1 MNKLIFFL
9 LCIPFLGFSQEDQ
22 QHNIDSIFS
31 TIPFKG
37 GEVVYE
43 AVIKLDSIN
52 NKEKVFNAAK
62 SVLLNNTN
70 YKHSKIDEDRIM
82 GSLNTEIS
90 FFFTVKPGIAKFQF
104 NAKSFVSIDVKE
116 NRFRVRIFRN
126 TGKAYLMGE
135 EFDYTMENTLQF
147 EKDKL
152 SAGKLKYEKSIIV
165 SWNENLKTI
174 LNAFSVLIKDGVR
187 NADDF

>member
-1 MNKLIFFL
+1 MPQNMYYWITQITSIQRLTKTELWDHYIQKFL
-9 LCIPFLGFSQEDQ
+9 S
-22 QHNIDSIFS
+22 
-31 TIPFKG
+31 
-37 GEVVYE
+37 
-43 AVIKLDSIN
+43 
-52 NKEKVFNAAK
+52 
-62 SVLLNNTN
+62 
-70 YKHSKIDEDRIM
+70 
-82 GSLNTEIS
+82 
-90 FFFTVKPGIAKFQF
+90 FFTVKPGIAKFQF

-126 TGKAYLMGE
+126 TGKAYIMGE

-165 SWNENLKTI
+165 SWNENIKTI

-187 NADDF
+187 NADDFWKHTEIIVGSIKIPLYKH

>member
-1 MNKLIFFL
+1 MNKLFFFL
-9 LCIPFLGFSQEDQ
+9 LCIPFLGLSQEDQ

-62 SVLLNNTN
+62 YVLLNNTN

-82 GSLNTEIS
+82 GSLHTEIS
-90 FFFTVKPGIAKFQF
+90 FFFYC
-104 NAKSFVSIDVKE
+104 
-116 NRFRVRIFRN
+116 
-126 TGKAYLMGE
+126 KARYC
-135 EFDYTMENTLQF
+135 
-147 EKDKL
+147 
-152 SAGKLKYEKSIIV
+152 
-165 SWNENLKTI
+165 
-174 LNAFSVLIKDGVR
+174 
-187 NADDF
+187 